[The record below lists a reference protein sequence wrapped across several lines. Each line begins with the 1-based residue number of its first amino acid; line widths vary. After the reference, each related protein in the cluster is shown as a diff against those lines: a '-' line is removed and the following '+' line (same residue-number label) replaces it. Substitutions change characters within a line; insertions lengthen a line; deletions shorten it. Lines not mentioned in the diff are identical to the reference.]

1 MTGTQVCAGT
11 GGLICGWRGEGPR
24 EGRGLGVRV
33 EGRRK
38 ESDIGQ
44 MSREVREEEWG
55 GTSGDNKTPSL
66 FHHLQRTGVNPP
78 PQRGE
83 QKRQTESRRGS

>member
-11 GGLICGWRGEGPR
+11 GGLICGGRGGGPR
-24 EGRGLGVRV
+24 EGRGLGVRI

-44 MSREVREEEWG
+44 MSREVREAEWR
-55 GTSGDNKTPSL
+55 GTSGDNKTRRV
-66 FHHLQRTGVNPP
+66 FHRLQRTRVNHPP
-78 PQRGE
+78 KGGE